1 MTGENEDAT
10 KVEITLP
17 RSRSRSRSATKS
29 RHVSGL
35 SILEV
40 LNSKKDMEGDKPAVK
55 EIATFAS
62 IASRP
67 PSPKAT
73 RITVLE
79 AVISAATDELAAMI
93 SKHSADF
100 KALVTSSK
108 VTRTPAQ
115 ENRIRADNVALMAAA
130 TIRIQQAGGTRIALE
145 RLYEIAR
152 QEKRAVLQLLEKAPA
167 NTHADPGSSKTT
179 MSLVTDS
186 EGFSPLV
193 VGLDLPSS
201 REILTSTRRD
211 GANQPLH
218 GRFSEGRGG

>member
-55 EIATFAS
+55 ETETFAS

-73 RITVLE
+73 RPTVME
-79 AVISAATDELAAMI
+79 AAISASDELAAAI

-100 KALVTSSK
+100 KALVTSTK
-108 VTRTPAQ
+108 VKMTPA
-115 ENRIRADNVALMAAA
+115 
-130 TIRIQQAGGTRIALE
+130 
-145 RLYEIAR
+145 
-152 QEKRAVLQLLEKAPA
+152 
-167 NTHADPGSSKTT
+167 
-179 MSLVTDS
+179 
-186 EGFSPLV
+186 
-193 VGLDLPSS
+193 
-201 REILTSTRRD
+201 
-211 GANQPLH
+211 
-218 GRFSEGRGG
+218 